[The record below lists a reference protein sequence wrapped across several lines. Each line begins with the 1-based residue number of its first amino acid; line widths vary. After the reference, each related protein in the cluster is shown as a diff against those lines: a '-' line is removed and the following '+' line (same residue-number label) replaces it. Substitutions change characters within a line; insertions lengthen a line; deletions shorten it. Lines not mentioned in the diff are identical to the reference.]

1 MIFKDK
7 YLVVSEKM
15 STFAGDFIKM
25 DWFRSSAG

>member
-15 STFAGDFIKM
+15 PTFAGDFKK
-25 DWFRSSAG
+25 SHGPVP